1 MSAPDRAAHTRATAT
16 HGAGIPAASELG
28 KASCLSHTHLD
39 RNHTVARWGR
49 GGRSLAHR
57 DQAGADAFPDATA
70 IAPVG
75 RRVSKT
81 TSCSQSGRGCSV
93 IACRPV
99 RPPGQHCGAL
109 RTSIVRVRPGLAGS
123 PAAQCTCRTLE
134 TGSVREFG
142 LGYLPK
148 YGPRAHSA
156 RTEPARTD
164 PPAHPPG
171 NGPASRRGTT
181 GRPRSRWAA
190 GHRHLLR
197 RHREPGLALSQSL
210 QSQNDCVTEMQP
222 LEWSSSCS
230 SRMYRPESWNC
241 IAE

>member
-1 MSAPDRAAHTRATAT
+1 MHTAT
-16 HGAGIPAASELG
+16 RQAQTHFQTPPRLPGLAG
-28 KASCLSHTHLD
+28 
-39 RNHTVARWGR
+39 
-49 GGRSLAHR
+49 
-57 DQAGADAFPDATA
+57 
-70 IAPVG
+70 
-75 RRVSKT
+75 RVSKT

-109 RTSIVRVRPGLAGS
+109 CTSIVRVRPGLAGF
-123 PAAQCTCRTLE
+123 PAAQRTCRTLE

-142 LGYLPK
+142 LGYCPK

-156 RTEPARTD
+156 QTEPARTD

-171 NGPASRRGTT
+171 NGRASRGGTT

-197 RHREPGLALSQSL
+197 RHLEPGLSAVSI
-210 QSQNDCVTEMQP
+210 
-222 LEWSSSCS
+222 SS
-230 SRMYRPESWNC
+230 E
-241 IAE
+241 AQ